1 MTAWLA
7 PEILLTLA
15 GVGLI
20 LVDALAPEVIR
31 RRIPLMALLSS
42 LGILAWS
49 LFPESRGLPASWAN
63 LFISDGLTAVFKPFF
78 LLCLVVVIGMASRYR
93 LEADETVRG
102 EFLALPFFPTA
113 GLCLLASARDFL
125 AVFVALELVSIS
137 LYLLAAFHRAKPASL
152 EAGIKLLVMGG
163 LSTGFLVMGIAW
175 LYAGAGTTEFSK
187 LLLAQAGQPANP
199 AILIAAGLILAGI
212 G

>member
-1 MTAWLA
+1 MSPWFS

-20 LVDALAPEVIR
+20 LVDSLAPAGFR
-31 RRIPLMALLSS
+31 KKIPLLALLGA
-42 LGILAWS
+42 LGILGWS
-49 LFPESRGLPASWAN
+49 LCPASRDLPPSWSN
-63 LFISDGLTAVFKPFF
+63 LFVSDGLSAVFKPFF

-93 LEADETVRG
+93 LESDETVRG
-102 EFLALPFFPTA
+102 EFIALPFFPTA

-163 LSTGFLVMGIAW
+163 LSTV
-175 LYAGAGTTEFSK
+175 
-187 LLLAQAGQPANP
+187 
-199 AILIAAGLILAGI
+199 
-212 G
+212 

>member
-49 LFPESRGLPASWAN
+49 LFPESRELPASWA
-63 LFISDGLTAVFKPFF
+63 ISL
-78 LLCLVVVIGMASRYR
+78 
-93 LEADETVRG
+93 
-102 EFLALPFFPTA
+102 FPTA
-113 GLCLLASARDFL
+113 
-125 AVFVALELVSIS
+125 
-137 LYLLAAFHRAKPASL
+137 
-152 EAGIKLLVMGG
+152 
-163 LSTGFLVMGIAW
+163 
-175 LYAGAGTTEFSK
+175 
-187 LLLAQAGQPANP
+187 
-199 AILIAAGLILAGI
+199 
-212 G
+212 